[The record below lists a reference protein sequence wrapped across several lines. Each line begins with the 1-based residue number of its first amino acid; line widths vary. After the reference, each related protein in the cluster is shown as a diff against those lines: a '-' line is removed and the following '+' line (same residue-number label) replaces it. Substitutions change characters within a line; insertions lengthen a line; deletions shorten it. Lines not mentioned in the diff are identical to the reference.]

1 MVITRQI
8 KEKLSSTPAGVVL
21 TTRDF
26 GVEMRYQPALAK
38 ALSRLVLQG
47 ELQKIAKGKYYIPKK
62 TIFGT
67 LKPSDSELVKDFL
80 EQDGKIVG
88 YITGTA
94 AFASMGLTTQISS
107 SILIGTNKYRRPT
120 IRNGVKVSFLL
131 QENIITSSNIP
142 LLRILDALRLIKEI
156 PATSPDECVTNI
168 CKAIEL
174 LVEINSFAN
183 PYPFQKCK
191 LQSFLTEF
199 LQKTGNEKLVE
210 EYEMHPFEVNVLDR
224 RRTLTEKL
232 VSLLRCSLA
241 DNYMPE
247 LAAKIRHFYDLHFLL
262 NDKET
267 RTYLESDAFKAD
279 FANLFVQDQQRF
291 DKPEG
296 WREKDVMDSPIIK
309 NLHPVWST
317 LSNVYAREL
326 PDLAYKEIPTI
337 ESIEESIRQL
347 LLYLK

>member
-156 PATSPDECVTNI
+156 EVLSQEE
-168 CKAIEL
+168 KQEL
-174 LVEINSFAN
+174 AEL
-183 PYPFQKCK
+183 
-191 LQSFLTEF
+191 
-199 LQKTGNEKLVE
+199 
-210 EYEMHPFEVNVLDR
+210 
-224 RRTLTEKL
+224 
-232 VSLLRCSLA
+232 SLA
-241 DNYMPE
+241 YTPYVRALLGAIYENME
-247 LAAKIRHFYDLHFLL
+247 LDTQVI
-262 NDKET
+262 
-267 RTYLESDAFKAD
+267 S
-279 FANLFVQDQQRF
+279 
-291 DKPEG
+291 
-296 WREKDVMDSPIIK
+296 
-309 NLHPVWST
+309 ST
-317 LSNVYAREL
+317 LNGVTSYKLPISDKVLSNKRNWN
-326 PDLAYKEIPTI
+326 II
-337 ESIEESIRQL
+337 
-347 LLYLK
+347 